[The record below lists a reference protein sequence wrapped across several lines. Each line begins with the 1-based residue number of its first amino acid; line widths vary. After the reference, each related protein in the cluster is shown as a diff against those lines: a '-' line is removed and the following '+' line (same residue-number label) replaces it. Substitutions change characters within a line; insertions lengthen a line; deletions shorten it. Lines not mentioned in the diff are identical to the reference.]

1 PVQNLG
7 SLAPGQSTVTTV
19 IVTVPASG
27 TLLGTATVATSTPE
41 ITLTNNTSSDS
52 LVGGAL
58 SDVSVT
64 IAVPATATPGQ
75 TITATVTVFNN
86 GPSVAQNVSVNV
98 TLPNGSVTTALTIGA
113 LPSGASTTVS
123 VAYAVPA
130 AQTATMTWNASV
142 TTTTVDSNAANNTVV
157 GTTTVVKV
165 FNASLSGRVWL
176 DANGNKTYENG
187 VDQNLAGW
195 IVELLQGNTVVG
207 TATTG
212 INGTYTIANQVPG
225 GGYSV
230 RFKNPAGQVVV
241 STPFNQGPVPL
252 GGAGRI
258 TLNGNPSVGTTT
270 GVLTGNVGGAIDN
283 VILYAGD
290 NTIEQNLPIDPSG
303 IVYDAVTRRPVAG
316 AIVTLIGPNGSPVPG
331 TDLLQGASTMTTD
344 ASGIYQFDILPTAPS
359 GRYRLQITAPAGYVT
374 TTAVLG
380 GVSQPGVAPGTTLGS
395 VNGTTYQPPS
405 GIAFVAMQPN
415 SSQPAVGVNGAA
427 AVGQAGTQYFLDFNI
442 ATTGGAN
449 QSAGV
454 IHNHIPVDPVV
465 PLIPGAILVNKVG
478 DKSVAEVAD
487 SVRYTISIR
496 NTGPT
501 PITDVKIEDLL
512 PAGFRY
518 IPTTARLNS
527 VTLNAEPA
535 VEGRALVFNIGT
547 VAGSTTL
554 QLTYFVRL
562 GVGSQQGDGI
572 NRATARY
579 TGANGAV
586 VRSNTAQYKVVVQGG
601 VLSNDGCIIGKV
613 YVDCDG
619 NHVQNNESGSRELGI
634 PGVRLVMLDG
644 SYVITDNEG
653 KYSLCGVKP
662 QTHVIK
668 VDRSTLP
675 KGSRLLPSSN
685 RNAGV
690 GDSIFVDLK
699 GGELG
704 RADFIEGSCSPEVLD
719 QVKARRAQGGVL
731 APETEIRPDLKID
744 NRPAEVQQQILPGVR
759 PDVPGGT
766 RP

>member
-1 PVQNLG
+1 
-7 SLAPGQSTVTTV
+7 VT
-19 IVTVPASG
+19 
-27 TLLGTATVATSTPE
+27 L
-41 ITLTNNTSSDS
+41 
-52 LVGGAL
+52 
-58 SDVSVT
+58 
-64 IAVPATATPGQ
+64 
-75 TITATVTVFNN
+75 FNN
-86 GPSVAQNVSVNV
+86 GPSTAQNVTASV
-98 TLPNGSVTTALTIGA
+98 TLPNGSVTSVFTVVT
-113 LPSGASTTVS
+113 LPSGASATVA
-123 VAYAVPA
+123 VAYTVPA
-130 AQTATMTWNASV
+130 AQTSTLTWNASV
-142 TTTTVDSNAANNTVV
+142 TTTTADSNAANNTAR
-157 GTTTVVKV
+157 GTSTVVKV
-165 FNASLSGRVWL
+165 FNASVSGRVWL
-176 DANGNKTYENG
+176 DANGNKAYENG
-187 VDQNLAGW
+187 VDQTLAGW
-195 IVELLQGNTVVG
+195 NVELLQGNTVVG

-212 INGTYTIANQVPG
+212 VNGTYTIANQVPG

-241 STPFNQGPVPL
+241 STPFNQGPVA
-252 GGAGRI
+252 GADRT
-258 TLNGNPSVGTTT
+258 TLNGNPSLGTTT
-270 GVLTGNVGGAIDN
+270 GAITGNVGGAIDN

-303 IVYDAVTRRPVAG
+303 IVYDSVTRRPVAG
-316 AIVTLIGPNGSPVPG
+316 AVVTLIGPNGSPVPG
-331 TDLLQGASTMTTD
+331 TDLLQGASTLTTD
-344 ASGIYQFDILPTAPS
+344 VSGVYQFDILPTAPS
-359 GRYRLQITAPAGYVT
+359 GRYRLQITPPAGYAAT
-374 TTAVLG
+374 PAALG

-395 VNGTTYQPPS
+395 VGSGGIYQPPS
-405 GIAFVAMQPN
+405 GIAFVSMQPN
-415 SSQPAVGVNGAA
+415 IAQPAVGVNGAS
-427 AVGQAGTQYFLDFNI
+427 AVAQAGTQYFLDFNV
-442 ATTGGAN
+442 TTNGAN

-454 IHNHIPVDPVV
+454 IHNHIPLDALVS
-465 PLIPGAILVNKVG
+465 GAILVSKVG

-487 SVRYTISIR
+487 SVRYSIKIR
-496 NTGPT
+496 NTGT
-501 PITDVKIEDLL
+501 APIVNVKIEDLL

-518 IPTTARLNS
+518 IPGTARLNGA
-527 VTLNAEPA
+527 TMTEPA
-535 VEGRALVFNIGT
+535 IEARALVFTIGT
-547 VAGSTTL
+547 VAGNAT
-554 QLTYFVRL
+554 QELTYFVRL

-572 NRATARY
+572 NRATAVF
-579 TGANGAV
+579 TGVNGP
-586 VRSNTAQYKVVVQGG
+586 VRSNTAQFKVIVQGG

-644 SYVITDNEG
+644 SYIITDNEG
-653 KYSLCGVKP
+653 KYSICGVKP

-668 VDRSTLP
+668 VDRTTLP

-731 APETEIRPDLKID
+731 VPETEIRPDLKID